1 MDIRTGIYKFTN
13 PKGKSYI
20 GQAVDIERRH
30 QMYKQLNSDSV
41 GPKFLNS
48 LKKYGYENHKME
60 ILEECNLE
68 QLDEKEYF
76 WKKEFINENGW
87 DNALF
92 FRLKDKKGGKHS
104 LDTIEKM
111 RNAKLGKKYSDESK
125 QKMKKPKTEEHKQK
139 ISESKKGKENL
150 KNRKKVGQYDMNGN
164 LLNIWEKIK
173 QAEIELNLW
182 NGGISACLTGRQKE
196 CGGFIWK
203 KIKQ

>member
-1 MDIRTGIYKFTN
+1 MGTKIGIYKFTN

-30 QMYKQLNSDSV
+30 QMYKQLNKDSV

-48 LKKYGYENHKME
+48 LKKYGYGKHKME
-60 ILEECNLE
+60 ILEECSLE
-68 QLDEKEYF
+68 QLDEKEFF
-76 WKKEFINENGW
+76 WKKKFIDEKGW

-104 LDTIEKM
+104 LDTINKM
-111 RNAKLGKKYSDESK
+111 RKAKLGKKYSDESK

-150 KNRKKVGQYDMNGN
+150 KSRKKVGQYDKEEN
-164 LLNIWEKIK
+164 LIKIWEKTK
-173 QAEIELNLW
+173 QAEKELRLW
-182 NGGISACLTGRQKE
+182 NGGVSACINGRQKE

-203 KIKQ
+203 RID